1 MASNTTPEKKLAAA
15 MFATYLTNAQNT
27 ATFSAGTGYLPVQK
41 DADMSSVYTDAPQFE
56 VAVNQ
61 LSRARSQDYA
71 RVFVP
76 GGDLAIAKTLQ
87 SILANGANVE
97 SSTTALQEELQTL
110 FDRDLKD
117 RVS

>member
-1 MASNTTPEKKLAAA
+1 
-15 MFATYLTNAQNT
+15 
-27 ATFSAGTGYLPVQK
+27 
-41 DADMSSVYTDAPQFE
+41 MSSVYTDAPQFE